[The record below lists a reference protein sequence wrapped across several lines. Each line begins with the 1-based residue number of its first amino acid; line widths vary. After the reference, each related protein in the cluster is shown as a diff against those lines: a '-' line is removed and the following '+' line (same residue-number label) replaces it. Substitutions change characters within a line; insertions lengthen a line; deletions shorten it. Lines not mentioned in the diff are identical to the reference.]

1 MDILELIGTPIFKKG
16 SKIHIKKKNRGKFTE
31 YCGGNVTQECI
42 DKAKKSNNPT
52 LRKRATFAE
61 NARRWKKHQI
71 GGVIS
76 QNKPIQKNPIV
87 SQIHKTYMN
96 GDDEIYYNANQ
107 ISNLDGGTNYSGSI
121 GDTEYFIRKDNAG
134 YAVDVQGPDMNYQQE
149 NLQEVPAHIVSY
161 LQNRHNQVQPK
172 NHQPSIVPKNRL
184 GSIIKYWSAPRY
196 DATSLKEAIR
206 QAYRDGRKG
215 EVIWY
220 DGKAY
225 KALLNE
231 ADEKQYNQH
240 EKNRQITPEQV
251 VDTYLKNVVWTME
264 NPKNKGFNKRT
275 RKYYKYKDSSI
286 PINIGPG
293 IAYTS
298 DAAKGINFKKGYTKQ
313 ELNNKLRPE
322 LLKSMNEITRQ
333 MHNEYGED
341 ADTLSMGN
349 RLIQLDIAH
358 NVRPHGSKKSNMP
371 ITGWPSLTKA
381 MMTGNKKLIEQNT
394 NSGSGRRQDM
404 RNMLIWKDKITKHTV
419 VDK

>member
-31 YCGGNVTQECI
+31 YCGGTVTQECI
-42 DKAKKSNNPT
+42 DKAKQSNNPT
-52 LRKRATFAE
+52 LRKRATFAD
-61 NARRWKKHQI
+61 NTRRWKKHQV
-71 GGVIS
+71 GGVLD

-96 GDDEIYYNANQ
+96 GNDERYYNANK
-107 ISNLDGGTNYSGSI
+107 ISNLDGGTNYSGI
-121 GDTEYFIRKDNAG
+121 RGDTEYFIRKDNAG
-134 YAVDVQGPDMNYQQE
+134 YMVDVQGPNMNYQQE
-149 NLQEVPAHIVSY
+149 NLQEVPAHIVNY

-172 NHQPSIVPKNRL
+172 PNQTSIVPKNRL
-184 GSIIKYWSAPRY
+184 GSIIKYWNAPRY
-196 DATSLKEAIR
+196 DAPSLKEAIR
-206 QAYRDGRKG
+206 KAYRDGNKG
-215 EVIWY
+215 KVIWY
-220 DGKAY
+220 DGNAY
-225 KALLNE
+225 KALLND

-264 NPKNKGFNKRT
+264 NPKNKGLNKRT
-275 RKYYKYKDSSI
+275 GKYYKYRDSSL

-298 DAAKGINFKKGYTKQ
+298 NVAKGINFKKGYTKQ

-322 LLKSMNEITRQ
+322 LLKSMNEINRQ
-333 MHNEYGED
+333 MHKEYGED

-371 ITGWPSLTKA
+371 ITGWPTLTKA
-381 MMTGNKKLIEQNT
+381 MMTGNKELIEQNT
-394 NSGSGRRQDM
+394 NSGSDRRQDM
-404 RNMLIWKDKITKHTV
+404 RNMLIWKDKITKNTV
-419 VDK
+419 INK